1 MMTSLYTGVTAMSSN
16 QMKIDVISNNIANA
30 NTVGYKY
37 QTVSFADSLN
47 QQISGATAPTNTS
60 GGINPMQVGLGVG
73 VASVSTVSTMGSL
86 QYTGNPTDMAISG
99 DGYFVVANPEGGCN
113 FTRAGNFGVDSD
125 GNLVTGDGYE
135 VCGWQQ
141 ATVQDDGS
149 YVFDTSTEQDPIN
162 LYTNDSG
169 ESTRTI
175 APSVTTEANLTGN
188 LNATD
193 EVQGIAID
201 DIGDAA
207 TKDGA
212 SADYVMPMTVVD
224 NLGAEHQVN
233 VEYYKCLSA
242 ENADGEMETS
252 YYYRMVDSE
261 GNVINDGT
269 DDAEGY
275 IKFDANGQ
283 LITDEADFETSAD
296 ITITPEGGT
305 DPFTFSMD
313 FSTLTM
319 YGSESNVLPS
329 HIDGNTSGEL
339 MDFSVDA
346 NGVIMGIYSN
356 GQQQP
361 LGILSIATFSNP
373 AGLEKSGDNLYSTTS
388 NSGDFTIGHP
398 PGVGG
403 AGQLSIGTLEMS
415 NVDLSREYSELI
427 VAQRGYQAS
436 SSIISTV
443 DELLQELIN
452 LKR

>member
-1 MMTSLYTGVTAMSSN
+1 MMTSLYTGTTAMSSN

-37 QTVSFADSLN
+37 QTVSFSDSLN
-47 QQISGATAPTNTS
+47 QQISGATAPTATS

-73 VASVSTVSTMGSL
+73 VASVNTVSTMGSL

-99 DGYFVVANPEGGCN
+99 DGYFVVANPEGGYN

-135 VCGWQQ
+135 VCGWQD
-141 ATVQDDGS
+141 ATVQEDGS
-149 YVFDTSTEQDPIN
+149 YLFDTSSEPEPIN
-162 LYTNDSG
+162 LYTNDEG
-169 ESTRTI
+169 ESTRTV
-175 APSVTTEANLTGN
+175 APKVTTEATLSGN

-193 EVQGIAID
+193 EAQGIALD
-201 DIGDAA
+201 DIGTAASDPDAV
-207 TKDGA
+207 
-212 SADYVMPMTVVD
+212 ADYVMPMTVVD
-224 NLGAEHQVN
+224 NLGAEHQLN
-233 VEYYKCLSA
+233 TEYYKCFS
-242 ENADGEMETS
+242 DDSSGSSETS
-252 YYYRMVDSE
+252 YYWQTLDE
-261 GNVINDGT
+261 DGT
-269 DDAEGY
+269 VLDSGY

-283 LITDEADFETSAD
+283 MITGDPNFETSAD
-296 ITITPEGGT
+296 ITVTPSGGT
-305 DPFTFSMD
+305 DAFTVEMD

-329 HIDGNTSGEL
+329 HVDGNTSGEL
-339 MDFSVDA
+339 TDFSVDA

-361 LGILSIATFSNP
+361 LGILSVATFSNP
-373 AGLEKSGDNLYSTTS
+373 AGLEKSGDNLYATTA
-388 NSGDFTIGHP
+388 NSGEFTNGHP

-403 AGQLSIGTLEMS
+403 AGQLSVGTLEMS